1 MTGRDKF
8 IVVAL
13 IGLMVVA
20 SVAAIA
26 ADQNPAGGD
35 PAFGGT
41 YVEGVAGVPQY
52 LNPVIAA
59 TDVDQDVSR
68 LVFSGLTRYDQAG
81 AIVPDL
87 ASAFHTE
94 RDGRVWTFD
103 IREDATWH
111 DGKPVTAD
119 DVVFTVKLLQDRGY
133 VGPYSDAFRGV
144 SVERVAPLTV
154 RFTLPDVYGPF
165 ADSTTVPLLPSHLL
179 GNVPYAGLA
188 RQPFNASPVG
198 TGPFRVAEVDAR
210 QIVLLRNDD
219 FYRTRPARDR
229 PYLDKVVL
237 RFYPDPTEALLALSR
252 GEIDG
257 VGGLSSQDAERARSL
272 KADALY
278 SLPTDNFVS
287 LFLNVRPERV
297 VFRDR
302 AVRQAIAT
310 AIDRGRVLRLAADGR
325 GTVADEFVPQG
336 SWAYVKDVTRY
347 PFSADDAAALL
358 DQADWKDHD
367 GDGVRDKG
375 GQKLA
380 FTISTSDEPARTA
393 AATEIQ
399 RDLNAVGMSV
409 TVKSMPFGQLVDSV
423 ARQRSFDAL
432 LVEIAVSGD
441 PDPYTF
447 FHSTEVNDP
456 GHNFSGYSTLPIDR
470 NLEAARRTFDE
481 AARRELY
488 APVFQAI
495 SKEVPVVF
503 LYFSDYLYAQSR
515 LVQGQRIAPLTD
527 PRERFW
533 NVEDWY
539 VRTAPKR

>member
-1 MTGRDKF
+1 VTGRDKF

-13 IGLMVVA
+13 IGLMVAA

-26 ADQNPAGGD
+26 ADRNPADGD
-35 PAFGGT
+35 PAYGGT
-41 YVEGVAGVPQY
+41 YVEGVSGVPQY

-59 TDVDQDVSR
+59 TDVDEDVSR
-68 LVFSGLTRYDQAG
+68 LVFSGLTRYDQTG

-94 RDGRVWTFD
+94 SDGRIWTFD

-111 DGKPVTAD
+111 DGQPVTAD

-144 SVERVAPLTV
+144 TVDRISPRTV

-165 ADSTTVPLLPSHLL
+165 ADSTTVPLLPFHLL
-179 GNVPYAGLA
+179 GSVPYAELS
-188 RQPFNASPVG
+188 REPFNSSPIG
-198 TGPFRVAEVDAR
+198 TGPFRVTEVDSR
-210 QIVLLRNDD
+210 QVVLLRNDA
-219 FYRTRPARDR
+219 FYRTRPARSR
-229 PYLDKVVL
+229 PYLDKVIL

-257 VGGLSSQDAERARSL
+257 VGGLSAQDAERARSL
-272 KADALY
+272 KGAVLY

-287 LFLNVRPERV
+287 LFLNVRPDRV

-302 AVRQAIAT
+302 QVRQAIAY

-325 GTVADEFVPQG
+325 GTVADEFVPSS
-336 SWAYVKDVTRY
+336 SWAYVKDVTKY
-347 PFSADDAAALL
+347 TFSIEDATALL

-393 AATEIQ
+393 AASEIQ

-409 TVKSMPFGQLVDSV
+409 TVNSMPFGQLVDSV

-481 AARRELY
+481 TARRDLY

-515 LVQGQRIAPLTD
+515 LVQGLRIAPLTD

-539 VRTAPKR
+539 VRTQPKR

>member
-1 MTGRDKF
+1 MTGRDKV

-20 SVAAIA
+20 SIAAIA
-26 ADQNPAGGD
+26 ADQNPVGGD

-59 TDVDQDVSR
+59 TDVDQDVAR
-68 LVFSGLTRYDQAG
+68 LAFSGLTRYDRAG

-94 RDGRVWTFD
+94 SDGRIWTFD

-111 DGKPVTAD
+111 DGQPVTAD
-119 DVVFTVKLLQDRGY
+119 DVVFTVRLLQDRGY

-144 SVERVAPLTV
+144 TVDKISMRSV

-179 GNVPYAGLA
+179 GNVPYAELS
-188 RQPFNASPVG
+188 RQPFNASPIG
-198 TGPFRVAEVDAR
+198 TGPFRVTEVDGR
-210 QIVLLRNDD
+210 QVVLLRNDD
-219 FYRTRPARDR
+219 FYRTRPARGR
-229 PYLDKVVL
+229 PYLDKVIL
-237 RFYPDPTEALLALSR
+237 RFYSNQSDALLALSR
-252 GEIDG
+252 GEVDG
-257 VGGLSSQDAERARSL
+257 VGGLSSQDGERARSL
-272 KADALY
+272 KSAVLY

-287 LFLNVRPERV
+287 LFLNVRPEKA

-310 AIDRGRVLRLAADGR
+310 AIDRGRVLQLAADGR
-325 GTVADEFVPQG
+325 GTVADEFVPSS
-336 SWAYVKDVTRY
+336 SWAYVKDVARY
-347 PFSADDAAALL
+347 TYSTEDAIALL
-358 DQADWKDHD
+358 DAADWKDHD
-367 GDGVRDKG
+367 GDGIRDKG

-380 FTISTSDEPARTA
+380 FTISTSNEPARTA
-393 AATEIQ
+393 AARQIQ
-399 RDLNAVGMSV
+399 HDLNAIGMSV
-409 TVKSMPFGQLVDSV
+409 TVNSMPFGQLVDSV
-423 ARQRSFDAL
+423 ARQRTFDAL

-447 FHSTEVNDP
+447 FHSTEVTDP
-456 GHNFSGYSTLPIDR
+456 GHNFSGFSTLPIDR

-481 AARRELY
+481 GARRDLY

-495 SKEVPVVF
+495 AKEVPVVF
-503 LYFSDYLYAQSR
+503 LYFSDYLYAQSAQ
-515 LVQGQRIAPLTD
+515 VQGQRIAPLTD

-539 VRTAPKR
+539 VRTQPKH

>member
-179 GNVPYAGLA
+179 GNVPYVELS

-219 FYRTRPARDR
+219 FYRTRPTRDR

-272 KADALY
+272 KAAALY

-302 AVRQAIAT
+302 AVREAIAT

-515 LVQGQRIAPLTD
+515 VVQGQRIAPLTD

>member
-1 MTGRDKF
+1 VTGRDKF

-13 IGLMVVA
+13 IGLMVLA

-35 PAFGGT
+35 PAYGGT

-59 TDVDQDVSR
+59 TDVDEDVAR
-68 LVFSGLTRYDQAG
+68 LAFSGLTRTDQTG

-87 ASAFHTE
+87 ASSFRTE
-94 RDGRVWTFD
+94 SNGRIWTFD
-103 IREDATWH
+103 IRDDATWH
-111 DGKPVTAD
+111 DGNPVTAD
-119 DVVFTVKLLQDRGY
+119 DVVYTVKLLQDRGY

-144 SVERVAPLTV
+144 SVDRVALRTV

-165 ADSTTVPLLPSHLL
+165 AASTTVPLLPSHIL
-179 GNVPYAGLA
+179 GNVAYADLP
-188 RQPFNASPVG
+188 RQPFNVSPVG
-198 TGPFRVAEVDAR
+198 TGPFRVADVDAR

-219 FYRTRPARDR
+219 FYRTRPARSR
-229 PYLDKVVL
+229 PFLDKVIL
-237 RFYPDPTEALLALSR
+237 RFYPDPSEALLALSR

-272 KADALY
+272 KTSALY

-287 LFLNVRPERV
+287 LFLNVRPEKI

-310 AIDRGRVLRLAADGR
+310 AIDRGRVLQLAADGR
-325 GTVADEFVPQG
+325 GTVADEFVPSS

-347 PFSADDAAALL
+347 SYSTEDATTLL
-358 DQADWKDHD
+358 DSADWKDHD
-367 GDGVRDKG
+367 GDGIRDKG

-399 RDLNAVGMSV
+399 RGLNAVGMSV
-409 TVKSMPFGQLVDSV
+409 SVRSMPFGQLVDSV
-423 ARQRSFDAL
+423 ARQRAFDAL

-456 GHNFSGYSTLPIDR
+456 GHNFSGFSTLPIDR
-470 NLEAARRTFDE
+470 NLEAARRTFAE
-481 AARRELY
+481 RERRDLY

-495 SKEVPVVF
+495 SREVPVVF

-515 LVQGQRIAPLTD
+515 QAQGLRIAPLTD

-539 VRTAPKR
+539 VRTSPKR

>member
-1 MTGRDKF
+1 MTGRDKV

-20 SVAAIA
+20 SIAAIA

-35 PAFGGT
+35 PAYGGT

-59 TDVDQDVSR
+59 TDVDQDVAR
-68 LVFSGLTRYDQAG
+68 LAFSGLTRYDRAG

-94 RDGRVWTFD
+94 SDGRIWTFD

-111 DGKPVTAD
+111 DGQPVTAD
-119 DVVFTVKLLQDRGY
+119 DVVFTVRLLQDRGY

-144 SVERVAPLTV
+144 TVDKISMRTV

-179 GNVPYAGLA
+179 GNVPYAELS
-188 RQPFNASPVG
+188 RQPFNASPIG
-198 TGPFRVAEVDAR
+198 TGPFRVTEVDGR
-210 QIVLLRNDD
+210 QVVLLRNDD
-219 FYRTRPARDR
+219 FYRTRPARGR
-229 PYLDKVVL
+229 PYLDKVIL
-237 RFYPDPTEALLALSR
+237 RFYPDQSDALLALSR
-252 GEIDG
+252 GEVDG
-257 VGGLSSQDAERARSL
+257 VGGLSSQDGERARSL
-272 KADALY
+272 KSAVLY

-287 LFLNVRPERV
+287 LFLNVRPEKA

-310 AIDRGRVLRLAADGR
+310 AIDRGRVLQLAADGR
-325 GTVADEFVPQG
+325 GTVADEFVPSS
-336 SWAYVKDVTRY
+336 SWAYVKDVARY
-347 PFSADDAAALL
+347 TYSTEDAIALL
-358 DQADWKDHD
+358 DAADWKDHD
-367 GDGVRDKG
+367 GDGIRDKG

-380 FTISTSDEPARTA
+380 FTISTSNEPARTA
-393 AATEIQ
+393 AARQIQ
-399 RDLNAVGMSV
+399 HDLNAIGMSV
-409 TVKSMPFGQLVDSV
+409 TVNSMPFGQLVDSV
-423 ARQRSFDAL
+423 ARQRTFDAL

-447 FHSTEVNDP
+447 FHSTEVTDP
-456 GHNFSGYSTLPIDR
+456 GHNFSGFSTLPIDR
-470 NLEAARRTFDE
+470 NLEATRRTFDE
-481 AARRELY
+481 GARRDLY

-495 SKEVPVVF
+495 AKEVPVVF
-503 LYFSDYLYAQSR
+503 LYFSDYLYAQSTQ
-515 LVQGQRIAPLTD
+515 VQGQRIAPLTD

-539 VRTAPKR
+539 VRTQPKH

>member
-1 MTGRDKF
+1 VTGRDKF

-20 SVAAIA
+20 SVTAIA
-26 ADQNPAGGD
+26 VDQNPAGGD

-68 LVFSGLTRYDQAG
+68 LAFSGLTRYDQAG

-87 ASAFHTE
+87 AAAFHTE

-119 DVVFTVKLLQDRGY
+119 DVVFTVKLLQDRAY

-144 SVERVAPLTV
+144 SVERVDARTV

-179 GNVPYAGLA
+179 GNVPYAELS

-198 TGPFRVAEVDAR
+198 SGPFRVAEVDGR
-210 QIVLLRNDD
+210 QIVLVRNDD

-229 PYLDKVVL
+229 PYLDRVIL

-272 KADALY
+272 KTATLY

-287 LFLNVRPERV
+287 LFLNVRPDRV

-325 GTVADEFVPQG
+325 GSVADEFVPQG
-336 SWAYVKDVTRY
+336 SWAYVKDVMRY
-347 PFSADDAAALL
+347 PFSVDDAAALL

-367 GDGVRDKG
+367 GDGIRDKG

-380 FTISTSDEPARTA
+380 FTISTSDEPARMA

-409 TVKSMPFGQLVDSV
+409 TVRSMPFGQLVDSV

-470 NLEAARRTFDE
+470 SLEAARRTFDE

>member
-1 MTGRDKF
+1 MTARDKV

-26 ADQNPAGGD
+26 FEQNAEGGD

-41 YVEGVAGVPQY
+41 YVEGVSGVPRF

-59 TDVDQDVSR
+59 TDVDEDVVR
-68 LVFSGLTRYDQAG
+68 LAFSGLTRYDQTG

-87 ASAFHTE
+87 ASTFRTE
-94 RDGRVWTFD
+94 SDGRIWTFE
-103 IREDATWH
+103 IRDDAKWH
-111 DGKPVTAD
+111 DGQPVTSD

-144 SVERVAPLTV
+144 TVDRVDDRTV

-179 GNVPYAGLA
+179 GSVAYADLQRQQFNV
-188 RQPFNASPVG
+188 SPVG
-198 TGPFRVAEVDAR
+198 SGPFRVADIDGR
-210 QIVLLRNDD
+210 QVVLVRNDD
-219 FYRTRPARDR
+219 FYRGRPARGR
-229 PYLDKVVL
+229 PYLDKVIL
-237 RFYPDPTEALLALSR
+237 RFYPDQTGALLALSR

-257 VGGLSSQDAERARSL
+257 VGNLSSQDAERARSL
-272 KADALY
+272 KNVVLY

-287 LFLNVRPERV
+287 LFLNVRPEKV

-310 AIDRGRVLRLAADGR
+310 AIDRGKVLQLAADGR
-325 GTVADEFVPQG
+325 GTVADEFVPSS

-347 PFSADDAAALL
+347 TYSTDDATALL
-358 DQADWKDHD
+358 DGADWKDHD

-380 FTISTSDEPARTA
+380 FTISTSEEPARTA
-393 AATEIQ
+393 AAAQIQ
-399 RDLNAVGMSV
+399 RDLNAVGMNV
-409 TVKSMPFGQLVDSV
+409 TVQSMPFGQLVDSV
-423 ARQRSFDAL
+423 ARQRAFDAL

-456 GHNFSGYSTLPIDR
+456 GHNFSGFSTLPIDR
-470 NLEAARRTFDE
+470 SLESARRTFGED
-481 AARRELY
+481 ARRDLY

-515 LVQGQRIAPLTD
+515 QVQGLRIAPLTD

-539 VRTAPKR
+539 VRTQPRR

>member
-1 MTGRDKF
+1 VTGRDKF

-26 ADQNPAGGD
+26 ADQNPAAGD
-35 PAFGGT
+35 PAYGGT

-59 TDVDQDVSR
+59 TDVDEDVSR
-68 LVFSGLTRYDQAG
+68 LAFSGLTRYDQTG

-94 RDGRVWTFD
+94 SDGRIWTFD

-111 DGKPVTAD
+111 DGQPVTAD

-144 SVERVAPLTV
+144 SVDRIAARTV

-165 ADSTTVPLLPSHLL
+165 ADSTTVPLLPSHVL
-179 GNVPYAGLA
+179 GNVPYAELS
-188 RQPFNASPVG
+188 RQPFNSSPIG
-198 TGPFRVAEVDAR
+198 TGPFRVTEVDAR

-219 FYRTRPARDR
+219 FYRTRPTRGR

-237 RFYPDPTEALLALSR
+237 RFYPDSTEALLALSR

-272 KADALY
+272 KGAVLY
-278 SLPTDNFVS
+278 SLPTDNFAS
-287 LFLNVRPERV
+287 LFLNVRPDRV

-325 GTVADEFVPQG
+325 GTVADEFVPSS
-336 SWAYVKDVTRY
+336 SWAYVRDVTRY
-347 PFSADDAAALL
+347 TFSTEDATALL

-367 GDGVRDKG
+367 GDGIRDKG

-380 FTISTSDEPARTA
+380 FAISTSDEPARTA
-393 AATEIQ
+393 AATQIQ
-399 RDLNAVGMSV
+399 RDLTAVGMSV

-456 GHNFSGYSTLPIDR
+456 GHNFSGFSTLPIDR

-515 LVQGQRIAPLTD
+515 QVQGLRIAPLTD

-539 VRTAPKR
+539 VKTQPKR

>member
-1 MTGRDKF
+1 VTGRDKF

-35 PAFGGT
+35 PTFGGT

-59 TDVDQDVSR
+59 TDVDQDVAR

-81 AIVPDL
+81 AIVSDL

-144 SVERVAPLTV
+144 SVERVAERTV

-179 GNVPYAGLA
+179 GNVPYAELA

-198 TGPFRVAEVDAR
+198 TGPFRVVEVDGR

-229 PYLDKVVL
+229 PYLDKVIL

-272 KADALY
+272 KAAALY

-347 PFSADDAAALL
+347 PFSTDDAATLL

-367 GDGVRDKG
+367 GDGIRDKG

-399 RDLNAVGMSV
+399 RDLNVVGMSV

-470 NLEAARRTFDE
+470 SLEAARRTFDE

-539 VRTAPKR
+539 VRTSPRR

>member
-1 MTGRDKF
+1 M
-8 IVVAL
+8 I
-13 IGLMVVA
+13 
-20 SVAAIA
+20 
-26 ADQNPAGGD
+26 
-35 PAFGGT
+35 
-41 YVEGVAGVPQY
+41 
-52 LNPVIAA
+52 
-59 TDVDQDVSR
+59 
-68 LVFSGLTRYDQAG
+68 
-81 AIVPDL
+81 
-87 ASAFHTE
+87 
-94 RDGRVWTFD
+94 
-103 IREDATWH
+103 
-111 DGKPVTAD
+111 
-119 DVVFTVKLLQDRGY
+119 
-133 VGPYSDAFRGV
+133 
-144 SVERVAPLTV
+144 
-154 RFTLPDVYGPF
+154 
-165 ADSTTVPLLPSHLL
+165 
-179 GNVPYAGLA
+179 
-188 RQPFNASPVG
+188 
-198 TGPFRVAEVDAR
+198 
-210 QIVLLRNDD
+210 
-219 FYRTRPARDR
+219 
-229 PYLDKVVL
+229 L
-237 RFYPDPTEALLALSR
+237 RFYPDSTEALLALSR

-257 VGGLSSQDAERARSL
+257 VGGLSGQDAERARSL
-272 KADALY
+272 KGAVLY

-287 LFLNVRPERV
+287 MFLNVRPDKV

-310 AIDRGRVLRLAADGR
+310 AIDRARVLRLAADGR
-325 GTVADEFVPQG
+325 GTVADEFVPST
-336 SWAYVKDVTRY
+336 SWAYVKDVSRY
-347 PFSADDAAALL
+347 TFSTEDAGALL

-367 GDGVRDKG
+367 GDGIRDKG

-393 AATEIQ
+393 AATQIQ
-399 RDLNAVGMSV
+399 RDLSAVGMSV

-423 ARQRSFDAL
+423 ARQRTFDAL

-503 LYFSDYLYAQSR
+503 LYFSDYLYAQSSQVHG
-515 LVQGQRIAPLTD
+515 LRIAPLTD

-539 VRTAPKR
+539 VKTQPKR

>member
-1 MTGRDKF
+1 VTGRDKV

-20 SVAAIA
+20 SIAAIA
-26 ADQNPAGGD
+26 AEQNPIGGD
-35 PAFGGT
+35 PAYGGT

-59 TDVDQDVSR
+59 TDVDQDVAR
-68 LVFSGLTRYDQAG
+68 LAFSGLTRYDQAG

-87 ASAFHTE
+87 ASNFHTE
-94 RDGRVWTFD
+94 SDGRIWTFD
-103 IREDATWH
+103 IRDDAKWH
-111 DGKPVTAD
+111 DGQPVTAD

-144 SVERVAPLTV
+144 TVDRVSPLTV

-179 GNVPYAGLA
+179 GNVPYAELG
-188 RQPFNASPVG
+188 RQPFNASPIG
-198 TGPFRVAEVDAR
+198 TGPFRVTEVDAR
-210 QIVLLRNDD
+210 QVVLLRNDD
-219 FYRTRPARDR
+219 FYRARPARSR
-229 PYLDKVVL
+229 PYLDKVIL

-257 VGGLSSQDAERARSL
+257 VGGLSSPDGERARSL
-272 KADALY
+272 KSAVLY

-287 LFLNVRPERV
+287 LFLNVRPEKV

-302 AVRQAIAT
+302 AVRQAIAN
-310 AIDRGRVLRLAADGR
+310 AIDRGRVLQLAADGR
-325 GTVADEFVPQG
+325 GTVADEFVPSS

-347 PFSADDAAALL
+347 TYSIEDAKAGL
-358 DQADWKDHD
+358 DGADWKDHD
-367 GDGVRDKG
+367 GDGIRDKS

-393 AATEIQ
+393 AATQIQ

-409 TVKSMPFGQLVDSV
+409 TVNSMPFGQLVDSV

-447 FHSTEVNDP
+447 FHSTEVADP
-456 GHNFSGYSTLPIDR
+456 GHNFSGFSTLPIDR
-470 NLEAARRTFDE
+470 SLEAARRTFDE
-481 AARRELY
+481 SARRDLY

-503 LYFSDYLYAQSR
+503 LYFTDYLYAQSVQ
-515 LVQGQRIAPLTD
+515 VQGQRIAPLTD

-539 VRTAPKR
+539 MRTQPKH

>member
-1 MTGRDKF
+1 VTGRDKV

-26 ADQNPAGGD
+26 AEQNPIGGD
-35 PAFGGT
+35 PAYGGT

-59 TDVDQDVSR
+59 TDVDQDVAR
-68 LVFSGLTRYDQAG
+68 LAFSGLTRYDQAG

-87 ASAFHTE
+87 ASNFHTE
-94 RDGRVWTFD
+94 SDGRIWTFD
-103 IREDATWH
+103 IRDDAKWH
-111 DGKPVTAD
+111 DGQPVTAD

-144 SVERVAPLTV
+144 TVDRVSPLTV

-179 GNVPYAGLA
+179 GNVPYAELA
-188 RQPFNASPVG
+188 RQPFNASPIG
-198 TGPFRVAEVDAR
+198 TGPFRVTEVDAR
-210 QIVLLRNDD
+210 QVVLLRNDD
-219 FYRTRPARDR
+219 FYRARPARSR
-229 PYLDKVVL
+229 PYLDKVIL

-257 VGGLSSQDAERARSL
+257 VGGLSSPDGERARSL
-272 KADALY
+272 KSAVLY

-287 LFLNVRPERV
+287 LFLNVRPEKV

-310 AIDRGRVLRLAADGR
+310 AIDRGRVLQLAADGR
-325 GTVADEFVPQG
+325 GTVADEFVPSS

-347 PFSADDAAALL
+347 TYSVEDAKAGL
-358 DQADWKDHD
+358 DAADWKDHD
-367 GDGVRDKG
+367 GDGIRDKG

-393 AATEIQ
+393 AATQIQ

-409 TVKSMPFGQLVDSV
+409 TVNSMPFGQLVDSV

-447 FHSTEVNDP
+447 FHSTEVADP
-456 GHNFSGYSTLPIDR
+456 GHNFSGFSTLPIDR
-470 NLEAARRTFDE
+470 NLEAARRTFDD
-481 AARRELY
+481 AARRDLY

-503 LYFSDYLYAQSR
+503 LYFTDYLYAQSAQ
-515 LVQGQRIAPLTD
+515 VQGQRIAPLTD

-533 NVEDWY
+533 NVEDWF
-539 VRTAPKR
+539 VRTQPKH

>member
-1 MTGRDKF
+1 MTGRDKV

-20 SVAAIA
+20 SIAAIA

-35 PAFGGT
+35 PAYGGT

-59 TDVDQDVSR
+59 TDVDQDVAR
-68 LVFSGLTRYDQAG
+68 LAFSGLTRYDRAG

-94 RDGRVWTFD
+94 SDGRIWTFD

-111 DGKPVTAD
+111 DGQPVTAD
-119 DVVFTVKLLQDRGY
+119 DVVFTVRLLQDRGY

-144 SVERVAPLTV
+144 TVDKISMRSV

-179 GNVPYAGLA
+179 GNVPYAELS
-188 RQPFNASPVG
+188 RQPFNASPIG
-198 TGPFRVAEVDAR
+198 TGPFRVTEVDGR
-210 QIVLLRNDD
+210 QVVLLRNDD
-219 FYRTRPARDR
+219 FYRTRPARGR
-229 PYLDKVVL
+229 PYLDKVIL
-237 RFYPDPTEALLALSR
+237 RFYPDQSDALLALSR
-252 GEIDG
+252 GEVDG
-257 VGGLSSQDAERARSL
+257 VGGLSSQDGERARSL
-272 KADALY
+272 KSAVLY

-287 LFLNVRPERV
+287 LFLNVRPEKA

-310 AIDRGRVLRLAADGR
+310 AIDRGRVLQLAADGR
-325 GTVADEFVPQG
+325 GTVADEFVPSS
-336 SWAYVKDVTRY
+336 SWAYVKDVARY
-347 PFSADDAAALL
+347 TYSTEDAIALLDAAA
-358 DQADWKDHD
+358 WKDHD
-367 GDGVRDKG
+367 GDGIRDKG

-380 FTISTSDEPARTA
+380 FTISTSNEPARTA
-393 AATEIQ
+393 AARQIQ
-399 RDLNAVGMSV
+399 HDLNAIGMSV
-409 TVKSMPFGQLVDSV
+409 TVNSMPFGQLVDSV
-423 ARQRSFDAL
+423 ARQRTFDAL

-447 FHSTEVNDP
+447 FHSTEVTDP
-456 GHNFSGYSTLPIDR
+456 GHNFSGFSTLPIDR

-481 AARRELY
+481 GARRDLY

-495 SKEVPVVF
+495 AKEVPVVF
-503 LYFSDYLYAQSR
+503 LYFSDYLYAQSAQ
-515 LVQGQRIAPLTD
+515 VQGQRIAPLTD

-539 VRTAPKR
+539 VRTSPRK

>member
-1 MTGRDKF
+1 MTARDKF

-13 IGLMVVA
+13 VGLMVLA
-20 SVAAIA
+20 SIAAIA
-26 ADQNPAGGD
+26 ADQNPLGGD

-59 TDVDQDVSR
+59 TDVDEDVTR
-68 LVFSGLTRYDQAG
+68 LAFSGLTRYDQAG

-87 ASAFHTE
+87 ASTFHTE
-94 RDGRVWTFD
+94 SDGRIWTFE
-103 IREDATWH
+103 IRDDATWH

-119 DVVFTVKLLQDRGY
+119 DVLFTVKLLQDRGY

-144 SVERVAPLTV
+144 TVERVALRTV

-165 ADSTTVPLLPSHLL
+165 ADSTTVPLLPAHIL
-179 GNVPYAGLA
+179 GNVSYADLP
-188 RQPFNASPVG
+188 RQPFNMNPIG
-198 TGPFRVAEVDAR
+198 TGPFRVFEVDAR

-219 FYRTRPARDR
+219 FYRTRPARAR
-229 PYLDKVVL
+229 PYLDKVIL

-257 VGGLSSQDAERARSL
+257 VGNLSSQDAERARTL
-272 KADALY
+272 KGAKLY

-287 LFLNVRPERV
+287 LFLNVRPEKV

-310 AIDRGRVLRLAADGR
+310 AIDRGRVLQLAADGR
-325 GTVADEFVPQG
+325 GTVADEFVPSS

-347 PFSADDAAALL
+347 THSAEDAAALL

-367 GDGVRDKG
+367 GDGVRDRG

-380 FTISTSDEPARTA
+380 FTIATSDEPARTA

-399 RDLNAVGMSV
+399 RDLNEVGMSI

-423 ARQRSFDAL
+423 ARQRAFDAL

-456 GHNFSGYSTLPIDR
+456 GHNFSGFSTLPIDR

-481 AARRELY
+481 LARRELY
-488 APVFQAI
+488 APVFQSI

-503 LYFSDYLYAQSR
+503 LYFSDYLYAQSKQ
-515 LVQGQRIAPLTD
+515 VQGLRIAPLTD

-533 NVEDWY
+533 NIEDWY
-539 VRTAPKR
+539 VRTQPRR

>member
-1 MTGRDKF
+1 MTGRDKV

-26 ADQNPAGGD
+26 ADRNAPGGD
-35 PAFGGT
+35 PAYGGT

-59 TDVDQDVSR
+59 TDVDQDVAR
-68 LVFSGLTRYDQAG
+68 LAFSGLTRYDRTG

-94 RDGRVWTFD
+94 SDGRIWTFD
-103 IREDATWH
+103 IREDAMWH
-111 DGKPVTAD
+111 DGQPVTAD

-144 SVERVAPLTV
+144 TVDRVSARTV

-179 GNVPYAGLA
+179 GNVPYVELS
-188 RQPFNASPVG
+188 RQPFNASPIG
-198 TGPFRVAEVDAR
+198 TGPFRVTEVDAR
-210 QIVLLRNDD
+210 QIVLLRNED
-219 FYRTRPARDR
+219 FYRTRPARSR
-229 PYLDKVVL
+229 PYLDKVIL
-237 RFYPDPTEALLALSR
+237 RFYPDQTDALLALSR
-252 GEIDG
+252 GEVDG
-257 VGGLSSQDAERARSL
+257 VGGLSSQDGARARSL
-272 KADALY
+272 KSAVLY

-287 LFLNVRPERV
+287 LFLNVRPEKV

-310 AIDRGRVLRLAADGR
+310 AIDRGRVLQLAEDGR
-325 GTVADEFVPQG
+325 GTVADEFVPSS
-336 SWAYVKDVTRY
+336 SWAYVKDVTKY
-347 PFSADDAAALL
+347 MYSVQDAAALL
-358 DQADWKDHD
+358 DAADWKDHD
-367 GDGVRDKG
+367 GDGIRDKG

-380 FTISTSDEPARTA
+380 FTISTSDEPARLA
-393 AATEIQ
+393 AATQIQ

-409 TVKSMPFGQLVDSV
+409 SVNSMPFGELVDGV
-423 ARQRSFDAL
+423 ARQRTFDAL

-456 GHNFSGYSTLPIDR
+456 GHNFSGFSTLPIDR

-481 AARRELY
+481 AARRDLY

-503 LYFSDYLYAQSR
+503 LYFSDYLYAQSAQ
-515 LVQGQRIAPLTD
+515 VQGQRIAPLTD

-539 VRTAPKR
+539 VRTQPKH

>member
-1 MTGRDKF
+1 VTGRDKV

-13 IGLMVVA
+13 LGLMVVA
-20 SVAAIA
+20 SIAAITS
-26 ADQNPAGGD
+26 DQNPVGGD
-35 PAFGGT
+35 PAYGGT

-59 TDVDQDVSR
+59 TDVDQDVAR
-68 LVFSGLTRYDQAG
+68 LAFSGLTRYDQAG

-94 RDGRVWTFD
+94 SDGRIWTFD

-111 DGKPVTAD
+111 DGQPVTAD

-144 SVERVAPLTV
+144 TLDRISARTV
-154 RFTLPDVYGPF
+154 RFMLPDVYGPF

-179 GNVPYAGLA
+179 ANVPYAELS
-188 RQPFNASPVG
+188 RQPFNASPIG
-198 TGPFRVAEVDAR
+198 TGPFRVTEVDAR
-210 QIVLLRNDD
+210 QVVLVRNDD
-219 FYRTRPARDR
+219 FYRTRPARGR
-229 PYLDKVVL
+229 PYLDKVIL
-237 RFYPDPTEALLALSR
+237 RFYPDATEALLALSR

-257 VGGLSSQDAERARSL
+257 VGGLSSQDGGRARSL
-272 KADALY
+272 KSATLY

-287 LFLNVRPERV
+287 LFLNVRPEKI

-310 AIDRGRVLRLAADGR
+310 AIDRGRVLQLAADGR
-325 GTVADEFVPQG
+325 GTVADEFVPSS

-347 PFSADDAAALL
+347 KYSVGEATALL
-358 DQADWKDHD
+358 DAADWKDHD
-367 GDGVRDKG
+367 GDGIRDKG

-380 FTISTSDEPARTA
+380 FTISTSDEPARIA
-393 AATEIQ
+393 AATQIQ

-456 GHNFSGYSTLPIDR
+456 GHNFSGFSTLPIDR
-470 NLEAARRTFDE
+470 NLEAARRTFDD

-503 LYFSDYLYAQSR
+503 LYFSDYLYAQSAQ
-515 LVQGQRIAPLTD
+515 VQGQRIAPLTD

-539 VRTAPKR
+539 VRTSPRK

>member
-1 MTGRDKF
+1 VTGRDKV

-13 IGLMVVA
+13 LGLMVVA
-20 SVAAIA
+20 SIAAITS
-26 ADQNPAGGD
+26 DQNPVGGD
-35 PAFGGT
+35 PAYGGT

-59 TDVDQDVSR
+59 TDVDQDVAR
-68 LVFSGLTRYDQAG
+68 LAFSGLTRYDQAG

-94 RDGRVWTFD
+94 SDGRIWTFD

-111 DGKPVTAD
+111 DGQPVTAD

-144 SVERVAPLTV
+144 TVDRISARTV
-154 RFTLPDVYGPF
+154 RFMLPDVYGPF

-179 GNVPYAGLA
+179 ANVPYAELS
-188 RQPFNASPVG
+188 RQPFNASPIG
-198 TGPFRVAEVDAR
+198 TGPFRVTEVDAR
-210 QIVLLRNDD
+210 QVVLVRNDD
-219 FYRTRPARDR
+219 FYRTRPARGR
-229 PYLDKVVL
+229 PYLDKVIL
-237 RFYPDPTEALLALSR
+237 RFYPDATEALLALSR

-257 VGGLSSQDAERARSL
+257 VGGLSSQDGGRARSL
-272 KADALY
+272 KSATLY

-287 LFLNVRPERV
+287 LFLNVRPEKI

-302 AVRQAIAT
+302 GVRQAIAT
-310 AIDRGRVLRLAADGR
+310 AIDRGRVLQLAADGR
-325 GTVADEFVPQG
+325 GTVADEFVPSS

-347 PFSADDAAALL
+347 KYSVGEATALL
-358 DQADWKDHD
+358 DAADWKDHD
-367 GDGVRDKG
+367 GDGIRDKG

-380 FTISTSDEPARTA
+380 FTISTSDEPARIA
-393 AATEIQ
+393 AATQIQ

-456 GHNFSGYSTLPIDR
+456 GHNFSGFSTLPIDR
-470 NLEAARRTFDE
+470 NLEAARRTFDD

-503 LYFSDYLYAQSR
+503 LYFSDYLYAQSAQ
-515 LVQGQRIAPLTD
+515 VQGQRIAPLTD

-539 VRTAPKR
+539 VRTSPRK

>member
-1 MTGRDKF
+1 MTGRDKV

-20 SVAAIA
+20 SIAAIA
-26 ADQNPAGGD
+26 ADQNPVGGD

-59 TDVDQDVSR
+59 TDVDQDVAR
-68 LVFSGLTRYDQAG
+68 LAFSGLTRYDRAG

-94 RDGRVWTFD
+94 SDGRIWTFD

-111 DGKPVTAD
+111 DGQPVTAD

-144 SVERVAPLTV
+144 TVDKTSMRTV

-179 GNVPYAGLA
+179 GNVPYAELS
-188 RQPFNASPVG
+188 RQPFNASPIG
-198 TGPFRVAEVDAR
+198 TGPFRVTEVDGR
-210 QIVLLRNDD
+210 QVVLLRNDD
-219 FYRTRPARDR
+219 FYRTRPARAR
-229 PYLDKVVL
+229 PYIDKVIL
-237 RFYPDPTEALLALSR
+237 RFYPDQSDALLALSR
-252 GEIDG
+252 GEVDG
-257 VGGLSSQDAERARSL
+257 VGGLSSQDGERARSL
-272 KADALY
+272 KSAVLY

-287 LFLNVRPERV
+287 LFLNVRPEKV

-310 AIDRGRVLRLAADGR
+310 SIDRGRVLQLAADGR
-325 GTVADEFVPQG
+325 GTVADEFVPSS
-336 SWAYVKDVTRY
+336 SWAYVKDVARY
-347 PFSADDAAALL
+347 TYSTEDAMALL
-358 DQADWKDHD
+358 DAADWKDHD
-367 GDGVRDKG
+367 GDGIRDKG

-380 FTISTSDEPARTA
+380 FTISTSNEPARTA
-393 AATEIQ
+393 AARQIQ
-399 RDLNAVGMSV
+399 HDLNAIGMSV
-409 TVKSMPFGQLVDSV
+409 TVNSMPFGQLVDSV
-423 ARQRSFDAL
+423 ARQRTFDAL

-447 FHSTEVNDP
+447 FHSTEVTDP
-456 GHNFSGYSTLPIDR
+456 GHNFSGFSTLPIDR

-481 AARRELY
+481 GARRDLY

-495 SKEVPVVF
+495 AKEVPVVF
-503 LYFSDYLYAQSR
+503 LYFSDYLYAQSAQ
-515 LVQGQRIAPLTD
+515 VQGQRIAPLTD

-539 VRTAPKR
+539 MRTQPKH

>member
-1 MTGRDKF
+1 MTGRDKV

-20 SVAAIA
+20 SIAAIA

-35 PAFGGT
+35 PAYGGT

-59 TDVDQDVSR
+59 TDVDQDVAR
-68 LVFSGLTRYDQAG
+68 LAFSGLTRYDRAG

-94 RDGRVWTFD
+94 SDGRIWTFD

-111 DGKPVTAD
+111 DGQPVTAD
-119 DVVFTVKLLQDRGY
+119 DVVFTVRLLQDRGY

-144 SVERVAPLTV
+144 TVDKISMRSV

-179 GNVPYAGLA
+179 GNVPYAELS
-188 RQPFNASPVG
+188 RQPFNASPIG
-198 TGPFRVAEVDAR
+198 TGPFRVTEVDGR
-210 QIVLLRNDD
+210 QVVLLRNDD
-219 FYRTRPARDR
+219 FYRTRPARGR
-229 PYLDKVVL
+229 PYLDKVIL
-237 RFYPDPTEALLALSR
+237 RFYPDQSDALLALSR
-252 GEIDG
+252 GEVDG
-257 VGGLSSQDAERARSL
+257 VGGLSSQDGERARSL
-272 KADALY
+272 KSAVLY

-287 LFLNVRPERV
+287 LFLNVRPEKA

-310 AIDRGRVLRLAADGR
+310 AIDRGRVLQLAADGR
-325 GTVADEFVPQG
+325 GTVADEFVPSS
-336 SWAYVKDVTRY
+336 SWAYVKDVARY
-347 PFSADDAAALL
+347 TYSTEDAIALL
-358 DQADWKDHD
+358 DGADWKDHD
-367 GDGVRDKG
+367 GDGIRDKG

-393 AATEIQ
+393 AARQIQ
-399 RDLNAVGMSV
+399 HDLNAVGMSISV
-409 TVKSMPFGQLVDSV
+409 NSMPFGQLVDSV
-423 ARQRSFDAL
+423 ARQRTFDAL

-447 FHSTEVNDP
+447 FHSTEVTDP
-456 GHNFSGYSTLPIDR
+456 GHNFSGFSTLPIDR

-481 AARRELY
+481 GARRDLY

-495 SKEVPVVF
+495 AKEVPVVF
-503 LYFSDYLYAQSR
+503 LYFSDYLYAQSAQ
-515 LVQGQRIAPLTD
+515 VQGQRIAPLTD

-539 VRTAPKR
+539 VRTQPKH

>member
-20 SVAAIA
+20 SVAAIV
-26 ADQNPAGGD
+26 ADQNAAGGD
-35 PAFGGT
+35 PGYGGT
-41 YVEGVAGVPQY
+41 YVEGVSGVPQY

-59 TDVDQDVSR
+59 TDVDEDVAR
-68 LVFSGLTRYDQAG
+68 LAFSGLTRADQTG
-81 AIVPDL
+81 AIVADL
-87 ASAFHTE
+87 AASFRTE
-94 RDGRVWTFD
+94 SDGRIWTFD
-103 IREDATWH
+103 VREDARWH
-111 DGKPVTAD
+111 DGQPVTAED
-119 DVVFTVKLLQDRGY
+119 IVYTVKLLQDRGY

-144 SVERVAPLTV
+144 NVERIALRTV

-165 ADSTTVPLLPSHLL
+165 AASTTVPLLPSHIL
-179 GNVPYAGLA
+179 GDVPYAELS
-188 RQPFNASPVG
+188 RQPFNFSPVG
-198 TGPFRVAEVDAR
+198 TGPFRVTEVDER
-210 QIVLLRNDD
+210 QVVLLRNDD
-219 FYRTRPARDR
+219 FYRTRPARGR
-229 PYLDKVVL
+229 PFLDKIVL
-237 RFYPDPTEALLALSR
+237 RFYPDATAALLALSR
-252 GEIDG
+252 GEVDG
-257 VGGLSSQDAERARSL
+257 VGGLSSEDAERARSL
-272 KADALY
+272 KKAVLY

-287 LFLNVRPERV
+287 LFLNVRPEKV

-325 GTVADEFVPQG
+325 GTVADEFVPQS
-336 SWAYVKDVTRY
+336 SWAYVKNITRFPY
-347 PFSADDAAALL
+347 SSEEAVALL
-358 DQADWKDHD
+358 DSADWKDHD

-399 RDLNAVGMSV
+399 RALNAVGMSV
-409 TVKSMPFGQLVDSV
+409 TVRTMPFGQLVDGV
-423 ARQRSFDAL
+423 ARQRAFDAL

-456 GHNFSGYSTLPIDR
+456 GHNFSGFSTLPIDR

-481 AARRELY
+481 RARRELY
-488 APVFQAI
+488 EPVFQAI
-495 SKEVPVVF
+495 SREVPIVF

-515 LVQGQRIAPLTD
+515 QTQGLRVAPLTD

-533 NVEDWY
+533 QVEDWY
-539 VRTAPKR
+539 VRTQPKR

>member
-35 PAFGGT
+35 PAYGGT

-59 TDVDQDVSR
+59 TDVDEDVAR
-68 LVFSGLTRYDQAG
+68 LAFSGLTRTDQTG

-87 ASAFHTE
+87 ASSFRTE
-94 RDGRVWTFD
+94 SNGRIWTFD
-103 IREDATWH
+103 IREDANWH
-111 DGKPVTAD
+111 DGNPVTAD

-144 SVERVAPLTV
+144 SVDRVALRTV

-165 ADSTTVPLLPSHLL
+165 AASTTVPLLPSHIL
-179 GNVPYAGLA
+179 GNVPYAELS
-188 RQPFNASPVG
+188 RQPFNVSPVG
-198 TGPFRVAEVDAR
+198 TGPFRVADVDAR

-229 PYLDKVVL
+229 PYLDKVIL
-237 RFYPDPTEALLALSR
+237 RFYPDPSEALLALSR

-272 KADALY
+272 KSAALY

-287 LFLNVRPERV
+287 LFLNVRPEKV

-310 AIDRGRVLRLAADGR
+310 AIDRGRVLQIAADGR
-325 GTVADEFVPQG
+325 GTVADEFVPSS

-347 PFSADDAAALL
+347 SYSVEDATAFL
-358 DQADWKDHD
+358 DSADWKDHD
-367 GDGVRDKG
+367 GDGIRDKG

-399 RDLNAVGMSV
+399 RGLNALGMSV

-423 ARQRSFDAL
+423 ARQRAFDAL

-456 GHNFSGYSTLPIDR
+456 GHNFSGFSTLPIDR
-470 NLEAARRTFDE
+470 NLEAARRTFAE
-481 AARRELY
+481 RERRDLY

-495 SKEVPVVF
+495 SREVPVVF

-515 LVQGQRIAPLTD
+515 QAQGLRIAPLTD

-539 VRTAPKR
+539 VRTQPKR

>member
-1 MTGRDKF
+1 MTGRDKV

-20 SVAAIA
+20 SIAAIA
-26 ADQNPAGGD
+26 ADQNPLGGD
-35 PAFGGT
+35 PAYGGT

-59 TDVDQDVSR
+59 TDVDQDVAR
-68 LVFSGLTRYDQAG
+68 LAFSGLTRYDQAG

-87 ASAFHTE
+87 ASTFHTE
-94 RDGRVWTFD
+94 SDGRIWTFD
-103 IREDATWH
+103 IRDDATWH
-111 DGKPVTAD
+111 DGQPVTAD

-144 SVERVAPLTV
+144 TVDKISMRTV

-179 GNVPYAGLA
+179 GNVPYAELS
-188 RQPFNASPVG
+188 RQPFNASPIG
-198 TGPFRVAEVDAR
+198 TGPFRVTEVDGR
-210 QIVLLRNDD
+210 QVVLLRNDD
-219 FYRTRPARDR
+219 FYRTRPARGR
-229 PYLDKVVL
+229 PYLDKVIL
-237 RFYPDPTEALLALSR
+237 RFYPDQSDALLALSR
-252 GEIDG
+252 GEVDG
-257 VGGLSSQDAERARSL
+257 VGGLSSQDGERARSL
-272 KADALY
+272 KSAVLY

-287 LFLNVRPERV
+287 LFLNVRPEKV

-310 AIDRGRVLRLAADGR
+310 AIDRGRVLQLAADGR
-325 GTVADEFVPQG
+325 GTVADEFVPSS
-336 SWAYVKDVTRY
+336 SWAYVKDVARY
-347 PFSADDAAALL
+347 SYSIEEAIALL
-358 DQADWKDHD
+358 DGADWKDHD
-367 GDGVRDKG
+367 GDGIRDKG

-380 FTISTSDEPARTA
+380 FSISTSDEPARTA
-393 AATEIQ
+393 AARQIQ
-399 RDLNAVGMSV
+399 HDLNAIGMSV
-409 TVKSMPFGQLVDSV
+409 TVNSMPFGQLVDSV
-423 ARQRSFDAL
+423 ARQRTFDAL

-447 FHSTEVNDP
+447 FHSTEVTDP
-456 GHNFSGYSTLPIDR
+456 GHNFSGFSTLPIDR

-481 AARRELY
+481 GARRDLY

-495 SKEVPVVF
+495 AKEVPVVF
-503 LYFSDYLYAQSR
+503 LYFSDYLYAQSAQ
-515 LVQGQRIAPLTD
+515 VQGQRIAPLTD

-539 VRTAPKR
+539 MRTQPKH

>member
-1 MTGRDKF
+1 MDALQISQ
-8 IVVAL
+8 IV
-13 IGLMVVA
+13 I
-20 SVAAIA
+20 AIA
-26 ADQNPAGGD
+26 VATSILLQARGTGLSST
-35 PAFGGT
+35 FGGEST
-41 YVEGVAGVPQY
+41 AYR
-52 LNPVIAA
+52 
-59 TDVDQDVSR
+59 SR
-68 LVFSGLTRYDQAG
+68 RGLERTLFRLTIVLILVF
-81 AIVPDL
+81 
-87 ASAFHTE
+87 
-94 RDGRVWTFD
+94 
-103 IREDATWH
+103 DATWH
-111 DGKPVTAD
+111 DGQPVTAD

-144 SVERVAPLTV
+144 SVERVAPRTV

-165 ADSTTVPLLPSHLL
+165 ADSTTVPLLPAHVL
-179 GNVPYAGLA
+179 GNVPYAELA
-188 RQPFNASPVG
+188 RQPFNANPIG

-210 QIVLLRNDD
+210 QIVLVRNDD
-219 FYRTRPARDR
+219 FYRTRPARNR
-229 PYLDKVVL
+229 PYLDRVIL
-237 RFYPDPTEALLALSR
+237 RFYPDSTQALLALSR

-272 KADALY
+272 KGAVLY

-325 GTVADEFVPQG
+325 GTVADEFVPNS

-347 PFSADDAAALL
+347 TFSTEDAAALL

-367 GDGVRDKG
+367 ADGIRDKG

-380 FTISTSDEPARTA
+380 FTISTPDEPARTA

-432 LVEIAVSGD
+432 LVEIAVAGE

-447 FHSTEVNDP
+447 FHSTEVNDH
-456 GHNFSGYSTLPIDR
+456 GHNFSGFSTLPIDP
-470 NLEAARRTFDE
+470 NLEAVRRTFGV
-481 AARRELY
+481 AARVELH

-515 LVQGQRIAPLTD
+515 LVQGLRIAPLTD

-539 VRTAPKR
+539 VRTQPKR

>member
-1 MTGRDKF
+1 VTGRDKF

-20 SVAAIA
+20 SVTAIA
-26 ADQNPAGGD
+26 MDQNPAGGE
-35 PAFGGT
+35 PAYGGT

-52 LNPVIAA
+52 LNPVIGA
-59 TDVDQDVSR
+59 TDVDQDVAR
-68 LVFSGLTRYDQAG
+68 LAFSGLTRYDQAG
-81 AIVPDL
+81 AIVADL

-94 RDGRVWTFD
+94 SNGRIWTFD
-103 IREDATWH
+103 IRDDATWH
-111 DGKPVTAD
+111 DGQAVTAD

-144 SVERVAPLTV
+144 SVEKVALRTV

-165 ADSTTVPLLPSHLL
+165 SDSTTVPLLPSHLL
-179 GNVPYAGLA
+179 GNVPFAELS
-188 RQPFNASPVG
+188 RQAFNVNPVG

-210 QIVLLRNDD
+210 QIILLRNDD
-219 FYRTRPARDR
+219 FYRTRPARGR

-237 RFYPDPTEALLALSR
+237 RFYPDSTEALLALSR
-252 GEIDG
+252 GEVDG

-272 KADALY
+272 KSAALY

-287 LFLNVRPERV
+287 MFLNVRPEKV

-310 AIDRGRVLRLAADGR
+310 AIDRGRVLQLAADGR
-325 GTVADEFVPQG
+325 GTVADEFVPSS

-347 PFSADDAAALL
+347 TYSTEDATVLL

-367 GDGVRDKG
+367 TDGIRDKG
-375 GQKLA
+375 GQKLT
-380 FTISTSDEPARTA
+380 FTISTSDEPARIA
-393 AATEIQ
+393 AATQIQ

-423 ARQRSFDAL
+423 ARQRAFDAL

-456 GHNFSGYSTLPIDR
+456 GHNFSGFSTLPIDR

-495 SKEVPVVF
+495 SREVPVVF

-515 LVQGQRIAPLTD
+515 LVQGLRIAPLTD

-539 VRTAPKR
+539 VRTQPKR

>member
-1 MTGRDKF
+1 
-8 IVVAL
+8 
-13 IGLMVVA
+13 MVVA
-20 SVAAIA
+20 SIAAIA

-35 PAFGGT
+35 PAYGGT

-59 TDVDQDVSR
+59 TDVDEDVSR
-68 LVFSGLTRYDQAG
+68 LVFSGLTRYDQSG

-94 RDGRVWTFD
+94 SDGRIWTFE
-103 IREDATWH
+103 IRDDATWH
-111 DGKPVTAD
+111 DGQPVTAD

-133 VGPYSDAFRGV
+133 IGPYSDAFRGV
-144 SVERVAPLTV
+144 TVERVAPRTV

-179 GNVPYAGLA
+179 GTVPYADLA
-188 RQPFNASPVG
+188 RQPFNASPIG
-198 TGPFRVAEVDAR
+198 TGAFRVTEVDAR
-210 QIVLLRNDD
+210 QVVLLRNDD
-219 FYRTRPARDR
+219 FYRTRPARGR
-229 PYLDKVVL
+229 PYLDKIIL

-272 KADALY
+272 KSAVLY

-287 LFLNVRPERV
+287 LFLNVRPDRV

-302 AVRQAIAT
+302 QVRQAIAY

-325 GTVADEFVPQG
+325 GTVADEFVPSS
-336 SWAYVKDVTRY
+336 SWAYVKDVTKY
-347 PFSADDAAALL
+347 AFSTEDASALL

-367 GDGVRDKG
+367 GDGIRDKG
-375 GQKLA
+375 AQKLA
-380 FTISTSDEPARTA
+380 FTISTSDEPARLA

-409 TVKSMPFGQLVDSV
+409 AVRSMPFGQLVDSV

-456 GHNFSGYSTLPIDR
+456 GHNFSGFSTLPIDR

-481 AARRELY
+481 GARRELY

-515 LVQGQRIAPLTD
+515 QVQGLRIAPLTD

-539 VRTAPKR
+539 VKTQAKH

>member
-1 MTGRDKF
+1 MTGRDKV

-20 SVAAIA
+20 SIAAIA
-26 ADQNPAGGD
+26 ADQNPVGGD
-35 PAFGGT
+35 PAYGGT

-59 TDVDQDVSR
+59 TDVDQDVAR
-68 LVFSGLTRYDQAG
+68 LAFSGLTRYDRAG

-94 RDGRVWTFD
+94 SDGRIWTFD

-111 DGKPVTAD
+111 DGQPVTAD
-119 DVVFTVKLLQDRGY
+119 DVVFTVRLLQDRGY

-144 SVERVAPLTV
+144 TVDKISMRSV

-179 GNVPYAGLA
+179 GNVPYAELS
-188 RQPFNASPVG
+188 RQPFNASPIG
-198 TGPFRVAEVDAR
+198 TGPFRVTEVDGR
-210 QIVLLRNDD
+210 QVVLLRNDD
-219 FYRTRPARDR
+219 FYRTRPARGR
-229 PYLDKVVL
+229 PYLDKVIL
-237 RFYPDPTEALLALSR
+237 RFYPDQSDALLALSR
-252 GEIDG
+252 GEVDG
-257 VGGLSSQDAERARSL
+257 VGGLSSQDGERARSL
-272 KADALY
+272 KSAVLY

-287 LFLNVRPERV
+287 LFLNVRPEKA

-310 AIDRGRVLRLAADGR
+310 AIDRGRVLQLAADGR
-325 GTVADEFVPQG
+325 GTVADEFVPSS
-336 SWAYVKDVTRY
+336 SWAYVKDVARY
-347 PFSADDAAALL
+347 TYSTEDAIALL
-358 DQADWKDHD
+358 DAADWKDHD
-367 GDGVRDKG
+367 GDGIRDKG

-380 FTISTSDEPARTA
+380 FTISTSNEPARTA
-393 AATEIQ
+393 AARQIQ
-399 RDLNAVGMSV
+399 HDLNAIGMSV
-409 TVKSMPFGQLVDSV
+409 TVNSMPFGQLVDSV
-423 ARQRSFDAL
+423 ARQRTFDAL

-447 FHSTEVNDP
+447 FHSTEVTDP
-456 GHNFSGYSTLPIDR
+456 GHNFSGFSTLPIDR

-481 AARRELY
+481 GARRDLY

-495 SKEVPVVF
+495 AKEVPVVF
-503 LYFSDYLYAQSR
+503 LYFSDYLYAQSAQ
-515 LVQGQRIAPLTD
+515 VQGQRIAPLTD

-539 VRTAPKR
+539 VRTQPKH